1 MVAVEMDA
9 DQDDDERG
17 EQVSHLLAARC
28 TVCGVVDD
36 PICPECRE
44 PSAALHGIA
53 HQNPFRGDLV
63 YSDGTRHEWHPDC
76 LTTTPSTDAAE
87 AAGDED
93 R

>member
-1 MVAVEMDA
+1 
-9 DQDDDERG
+9 
-17 EQVSHLLAARC
+17 VSHPLAAEC

-36 PICPECRE
+36 PICPECHA
-44 PSAALHGIA
+44 PAAALHGIA
-53 HQNPFRGDLV
+53 HQNPFRSDLV

-76 LTTTPSTDAAE
+76 MTATTPPTDAAE